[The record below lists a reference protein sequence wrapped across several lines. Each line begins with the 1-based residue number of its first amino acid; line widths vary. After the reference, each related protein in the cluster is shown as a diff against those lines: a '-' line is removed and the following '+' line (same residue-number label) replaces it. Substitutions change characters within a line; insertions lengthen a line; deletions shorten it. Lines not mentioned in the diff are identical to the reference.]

1 MSDLTA
7 TKQHFIELLR
17 NNGFNCFPI
26 STNQKVADSRYKASK
41 TAHNQYILEDENYG
55 YIPILG
61 TGTAIIDLDNKERYR
76 KFAENMI
83 KDGYMVIGTGQ
94 GWHVPVMGLAG
105 SPSKIELFDYVFQPD
120 KKIIEIQGPDHYCVG
135 PGSEIFHDKL
145 ERQIVYQN
153 KGTEKIWDVG
163 GKDFHEFVEIIC
175 EKCNVTSRKK
185 NNNSSYKNL
194 RERFLKGHYPTQGT
208 SNDYFFQAAKQCNT
222 DGLTE
227 TEANEKIRIVYDKW
241 NASDFF
247 SDRPWSNIETKI
259 REVYE
264 RNLKVGIGRPSQTAN
279 KDVDR
284 VAVVS
289 EILETRKLY
298 SVVETKTIYED
309 RGGFLEK
316 INHTL
321 VKDLIKINPNLEEA
335 DYNSILFKLAAS
347 ADDIP
352 PTDKN
357 LVVFKNGK
365 FDRKQRKLVE
375 DNDSLADMGFKN
387 YNYLEPHK
395 SNTPR
400 KFLRVVF
407 GNLKQDDSGRVLFG
421 LKSALTRYLD
431 PKISVIHGLSGV
443 GKSTPLTIL
452 VKVMGDYAYTVEL
465 DQYLEDKF
473 IRAKIENKS
482 LLVFEDLPQSW
493 KDFEKIKAV
502 TGETVKTERGFHQ
515 DSKTFDVKLK
525 IWASAN
531 YLPKI
536 PEREK
541 NPMFARRLSLVQNK
555 RLESYPEDPKFI
567 DDIVKEEGEKIVS
580 WILNLPDEICRYESR
595 KEIMDEWERIASPE
609 IEFVSNNYSII
620 EGEGEIISVM
630 ELLHNFKRKTGVSME
645 FESMKKALKEMGY
658 LVKDNM
664 IKNANR
670 LKNSEQT
677 SLADV
682 AN

>member
-1 MSDLTA
+1 MRDRFIA
-7 TKQHFIELLR
+7 GQPPTK
-17 NNGFNCFPI
+17 
-26 STNQKVADSRYKASK
+26 
-41 TAHNQYILEDENYG
+41 
-55 YIPILG
+55 
-61 TGTAIIDLDNKERYR
+61 
-76 KFAENMI
+76 
-83 KDGYMVIGTGQ
+83 
-94 GWHVPVMGLAG
+94 
-105 SPSKIELFDYVFQPD
+105 
-120 KKIIEIQGPDHYCVG
+120 
-135 PGSEIFHDKL
+135 
-145 ERQIVYQN
+145 
-153 KGTEKIWDVG
+153 
-163 GKDFHEFVEIIC
+163 
-175 EKCNVTSRKK
+175 
-185 NNNSSYKNL
+185 
-194 RERFLKGHYPTQGT
+194 GT

-222 DGLTE
+222 DGLTKTE
-227 TEANEKIRIVYDKW
+227 TDEKIKIIYDKW
-241 NASDFF
+241 SANDSF

-259 REVYE
+259 SEVYE
-264 RNLKVGIGRPSQTAN
+264 KNLKVGIGRPPQTAN

-289 EILETRKLY
+289 ELLETRKLY

-309 RGGFLEK
+309 CGGFLEK

-321 VKDLIKINPNLEEA
+321 VKGLIKINPNLEES

-365 FDRKQRKLVE
+365 FDRKERKLVE

-387 YNYLEPHK
+387 YNYLSPHK
-395 SNTPR
+395 NNTPR
-400 KFLRVVF
+400 KFLRVLF
-407 GNLKQDDSGRVLFG
+407 GNLSQDESGRVLFG

-452 VKVMGDYAYTVEL
+452 VKVLGDYAYTVEL

-541 NPMFARRLSLVQNK
+541 NPMFARRLSLIQNK

-567 DDIVKEEGEKIVS
+567 DDIVEEEGEKIVS
-580 WILNLPDEICRYESR
+580 WILNLPDELCEYESP
-595 KEIMDEWERIASPE
+595 KEIMEEWERIASPE
-609 IEFVSNNYSII
+609 IEFVTDNYEII

-630 ELLHNFKRKTGVSME
+630 ELLHNFKKKTGISME
-645 FESMKKALKEMGY
+645 FESMKKALKEMGFI
-658 LVKDNM
+658 VKDNV

-670 LKNSEQT
+670 LKKSEQKNLLGIT
-677 SLADV
+677 
-682 AN
+682 N